1 MTNAGRLRKRTKD
14 IFRFL
19 PITACVRAADS
30 VLSAG
35 VFVRRLPLFSRVQAC
50 GFGSESCRFKVDGG
64 AEIHVKFSEPAL
76 GGGYAGIDFV
86 DVALNS
92 GNALKTEN
100 YQKRGHCDQRNK
112 KESSQL
118 NSDFA
123 FTQRDGKRNARF
135 LRANLWLGFC
145 GRGSFL
151 PALGLSRCKPCV
163 VKIIAFVCQ

>member
-100 YQKRGHCDQRNK
+100 YQKRGPLR
-112 KESSQL
+112 S
-118 NSDFA
+118 
-123 FTQRDGKRNARF
+123 TQQKGKQSA
-135 LRANLWLGFC
+135 
-145 GRGSFL
+145 
-151 PALGLSRCKPCV
+151 
-163 VKIIAFVCQ
+163 

>member
-1 MTNAGRLRKRTKD
+1 MSSSPNPR
-14 IFRFL
+14 
-19 PITACVRAADS
+19 RAA
-30 VLSAG
+30 AM
-35 VFVRRLPLFSRVQAC
+35 P
-50 GFGSESCRFKVDGG
+50 
-64 AEIHVKFSEPAL
+64 
-76 GGGYAGIDFV
+76 GIDFV

-123 FTQRDGKRNARF
+123 FTQRDGKRECAFSAGESLAGF
-135 LRANLWLGFC
+135 LRARQFPVCAWVD
-145 GRGSFL
+145 
-151 PALGLSRCKPCV
+151 RCKPCV